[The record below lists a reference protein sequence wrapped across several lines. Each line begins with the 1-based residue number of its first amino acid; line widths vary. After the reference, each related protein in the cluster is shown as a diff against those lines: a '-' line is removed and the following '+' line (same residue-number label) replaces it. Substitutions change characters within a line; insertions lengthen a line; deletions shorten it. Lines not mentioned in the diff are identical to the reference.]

1 MLRFTFRRLLQIIP
15 VLWIIITATF
25 FMIRFV
31 PGGPFT
37 AEKAVTPEILR
48 NLEAHYGL
56 DKPLYRQYLDY
67 MGSLLRGDFGPSSQY
82 PNRTV
87 NEIIGDKLPTSLE
100 LGFISLA
107 VALAIGITLGTL
119 AAVKR
124 NSWLDYMCSSVA
136 MVGICVPTFVLG
148 PLLVLTFAIHFQ
160 WLNASG
166 WYGPSD
172 RILPCLTLGCVY
184 AAYIARLTR
193 GGMLR
198 CSTRSYIRTARAKGA
213 GEFGIVFK
221 HALRGG
227 LLPVISFLGPA
238 HRRNPNGVLC
248 DRDHFPNPRSRPRIC
263 EQRLQP
269 RLHLGPRHGHSLRDP
284 DCRPQSRGR
293 HRPDLAQPE
302 TRIRMSPATLPSAT
316 VTPEQIE
323 TGNSLWHDAWSRL
336 RKNKLAVFG
345 GVTLLVLSLLC
356 AFGPLFA
363 QSYQDQNLDLGA
375 SAPSTA
381 HWLGTDTLGRD
392 LFPAFS
398 SAVASRSWSASS
410 PLSSPSPSA

>member
-56 DKPLYRQYLDY
+56 NKPLYQQYFDY
-67 MGSLLRGDFGPSSQY
+67 MGSLLRGDLGPSFKY

-107 VALAIGITLGTL
+107 VALTIGITLGTL

-124 NSWLDYMCSSVA
+124 NSWLDYVCSSTA
-136 MVGICVPTFVLG
+136 MIGICVPTFVLG
-148 PLLVLTFAIHFQ
+148 PLLVLTFAIRFQ

-193 GGMLR
+193 GGMLEVLNQD
-198 CSTRSYIRTARAKGA
+198 YIRTARAKGA
-213 GEFGIVFK
+213 SEARVVFK

-227 LLPVISFLGPA
+227 LLPVVSFLGPGIA
-238 HRRNPNGVLC
+238 GILTGSFV
-248 DRDHFPNPRSRPRIC
+248 
-263 EQRLQP
+263 
-269 RLHLGPRHGHSLRDP
+269 
-284 DCRPQSRGR
+284 
-293 HRPDLAQPE
+293 
-302 TRIRMSPATLPSAT
+302 
-316 VTPEQIE
+316 IE
-323 TGNSLWHDAWSRL
+323 TIFQIPGLGREFVNSAFNRDY
-336 RKNKLAVFG
+336 
-345 GVTLLVLSLLC
+345 TLVLGTVILYASLIVL
-356 AFGPLFA
+356 L
-363 QSYQDQNLDLGA
+363 NLVVDVVQI
-375 SAPSTA
+375 
-381 HWLGTDTLGRD
+381 WLNPKLK
-392 LFPAFS
+392 FE
-398 SAVASRSWSASS
+398 
-410 PLSSPSPSA
+410 